1 MKKHNIDK
9 LLKDWAARR
18 EERRKDTSELAKRI
32 TSRIRNEP
40 SPVPSR
46 ELSGGEPR
54 PNPYAVGLATAAV
67 TAIAVAGFFFAWPF
81 AENGLR
87 ADPARTITISPAETH
102 EKQKLMAEMGN
113 VFQSGLLWVSES
125 NDHMQINVADSWS
138 KHAGNGVPVLLKVLL
153 LRQTDNAEEPLV
165 IWKGNVIARSEQIIT
180 VNPTSDKPENRMT
193 FWLYPLNS
201 NGVLVDFDL
210 RFKTPFHLRSS
221 SANHVVTNRPSR
233 VLSAGGGNG
242 QYKMFLAAA
251 QLRKT
256 DRCSSQNFQKE
267 RTSL

>member
-9 LLKDWAARR
+9 ILKDWAARR
-18 EERRKDTSELAKRI
+18 EERRKDTSELVQRI
-32 TSRIRNEP
+32 TSRVRKEP

-67 TAIAVAGFFFAWPF
+67 TAIAVAGFFLAWPF

-87 ADPARTITISPAETH
+87 ADPAGTITIHQKERH
-102 EKQKLMAEMGN
+102 EKQKLLTEMDN
-113 VFQSGLLWVSES
+113 VFQSRLQWVSES
-125 NDHMQINVADSWS
+125 NDRMQINVADSRS
-138 KHAGNGVPVLLKVLL
+138 KQAGNGVPVLLKVLL
-153 LRQTDNAEEPLV
+153 LRQTDNGEDPQV
-165 IWKGNVIARSEQIIT
+165 TWKGNVIARSEQVIT

-201 NGVLVDFDL
+201 SGVLVDFDL

-221 SANHVVTNRPSR
+221 STNHVVTKRPSR

-251 QLRKT
+251 QLRET
-256 DRCSSQNFQKE
+256 DRCSQNSQKE
-267 RTSL
+267 RTGL